1 MPTLKAGTLVRL
13 AALAVGLGV
22 VVSSGVAAQHLPIK
36 TYTTADGLPV
46 DLVMR
51 IKRDSHGFLWFCTR
65 DGLSKFDGY
74 QFTNYGK
81 QQGLPHPHVND
92 LIESRA
98 GTYWVAT
105 NGGGV
110 CSFNPAERAPA
121 NSATRFKVYSLEHNP
136 ASNLVNRLCEDRQG
150 RIWAGTDE
158 GLFYFDK
165 AQDRFIAA
173 VPDAVEI
180 YSLLVDRQ
188 GVLWIGASKQLWRRS
203 PEGQLVRY
211 SFQVAKNSGR
221 IFALLEA
228 DQGKLWVGGYA
239 GLFEL
244 EPRLLPPADSV
255 LQAGKTKAWLNHFTS
270 ADGGLMGTVEDL
282 YQAPDGHL
290 WIVASPDFT
299 TTLGGGLL
307 EFDGQ
312 RFQRYRKAQG
322 LTSDLLKC
330 LAEDSEGNFW
340 LGSVDGAM
348 KITRNGFTTFGEND
362 GLLRGPIAMFENKAG
377 ELCVIT
383 EKGMGVNY
391 FADGR
396 FVSTRFNLPKALQN
410 SMLWGSGQITLQDRA
425 GDWWIPTKKGLMQF
439 PRATRMEQLAQARP
453 KAHYL
458 LGSNRDWFD
467 IFRMFED
474 SRGDIWV
481 GLASNVKN
489 ALVKWERAS
498 EKFRH
503 YTEADGVPPVKPPTA
518 FCEDPYG
525 NLWIGLYGG
534 GLLRYAAGRF
544 TLFGSA
550 DGLPSG
556 YICHLYLDRSKRLWI
571 SSSSDGLGR
580 IDDVKAERPTFVR
593 LTIANG
599 LSSNVV
605 YSVTEDQW
613 GRIYIGTPRGVDR
626 LNPVTG
632 NIKRYTAADGLPKS
646 GGALGFRD
654 RHGAIWFSGS
664 YELARLVPKPDEQLS
679 PPPVLITGL
688 HAAGIAQPIADLG
701 ETDMRGLELGP
712 SQNHLQIEFV
722 GLAFGAGETL
732 QYQYKLE
739 GADRDW
745 QPLTAL
751 RTVNYA
757 NLAPR
762 SYRFLVRAV
771 NTEGVFSPAPAGL
784 QFTVLAPFWR
794 RWWFITLSVLVL
806 ALAVYADFRN
816 LVRRRLALERIR
828 ARIAADLHDDI
839 GANLTKITI
848 LSEVAHHQLGQAKQ
862 PAQNA
867 LQSIAHISRESVAS
881 MRDIVWAI
889 NPKRD
894 RLLDLTRRMRSFCS
908 DIFTN
913 RNIGFR
919 FRGPDRDRELRL
931 NPEVRRD
938 VFLIFKEAVNN
949 IVRHSQCTQATI
961 ELRVEGHSLELSVS
975 DDGKGIDASAADE
988 GQGLSSMRR
997 RAEDFGGQLEIIS
1010 EHDSGTTVRLKV
1022 PIGGRF
1028 AREAAPRSR
1037 KSAGQAS

>member
-1 MPTLKAGTLVRL
+1 MPSIKAGTNVRL
-13 AALAVGLGV
+13 AALAFGLLV
-22 VVSSGVAAQHLPIK
+22 IVSSVVTAQHLPVK
-36 TYTTADGLPV
+36 TYTTAEGLPV
-46 DLVMR
+46 DLVLR
-51 IKRDSHGFLWFCTR
+51 IKRDSRGFLWFCTR

-81 QQGLPHPHVND
+81 QHGLPHPFVND
-92 LIESRA
+92 LLEASN

-110 CSFNPAERAPA
+110 CSFNPAERAPS
-121 NSATRFKVYSLEHNP
+121 NSATPFKVYSLEYNP
-136 ASNLVNRLCEDRQG
+136 LSNLVNRLCEDRQG
-150 RIWAGTDE
+150 RIWAGTDG

-173 VPDAVEI
+173 VPDVVEI
-180 YSLLVDRQ
+180 YSLLIDRQ
-188 GVLWIGASKQLWRRS
+188 GVLWIGASHQLWRRS

-211 SFQVAKNSGR
+211 SFQVGRELGR
-221 IFALLEA
+221 IPSLLE
-228 DQGKLWVGGYA
+228 DDKGKLWVGSRYA

-244 EPRLLPPADSV
+244 APKQLPLENCS
-255 LQAGKTKAWLNHFTS
+255 LQVDQTKALLNHHTTT
-270 ADGGLMGTVEDL
+270 DGARIGSVEDL

-290 WIVASPDFT
+290 WIATKPDFIT
-299 TTLGGGLL
+299 SLGGGLL

-312 RFQRYRKAQG
+312 RFRRYRKAQG
-322 LTSDLLKC
+322 LSTDQLFC

-340 LGSVDGAM
+340 LGSTDGAM

-362 GLLRGPIAMFENKAG
+362 GLLRGPIAMFENKSG

-410 SMLWGSGQITLQDRA
+410 SMLWGGGQLTFQDRA
-425 GDWWIPTKKGLMQF
+425 GDWWVPTSKGLMRF
-439 PRATRMEQLAQARP
+439 PRVTHMEQLAHARP

-458 LGSNRDWFD
+458 LEGDLDSFD
-467 IFRMFED
+467 VFRMFED

-481 GLASNVKN
+481 GLGSGERNK
-489 ALVKWERAS
+489 LLKWERAT
-498 EKFRH
+498 EKFH
-503 YTEADGVPPVKPPTA
+503 YYTEADGVPPLKPPTV
-518 FCEDPYG
+518 FREDAYG
-525 NLWIGLYGG
+525 DLWIGLYGG

-544 TLFGSA
+544 TLFGTA

-556 YICHLYLDRSKRLWI
+556 SISHLYVDQSRRLWVA
-571 SSSSDGLGR
+571 SSSDGVGR
-580 IDDVKAERPTFVR
+580 IDDTSAERPTFVR
-593 LTIANG
+593 FTVTDG

-605 YSVTEDQW
+605 YSITEDNW
-613 GRIYIGTPRGVDR
+613 GRIYYVTPRGVDR
-626 LNPVTG
+626 LIPVTG
-632 NIKRYTAADGLPKS
+632 NIKRYMVADGLP
-646 GGALGFRD
+646 GGVSLSFRD
-654 RHGAIWFSGS
+654 RQGALWFGGA
-664 YELARLVPKPDEQLS
+664 YKVARLMPEPDEQQPSL
-679 PPPVLITGL
+679 PVLITGL
-688 HAAGIAQPIADLG
+688 RVTDVVQPVAGLG
-701 ETDMRGLELGP
+701 ETDMRGFEFEP
-712 SQNHLQIEFV
+712 SQNHIQIEFV

-745 QPLTAL
+745 QPLTVL

-757 NLAPR
+757 SLAAGR
-762 SYRFLVRAV
+762 YRFLVRAV
-771 NTEGVFSPAPAGL
+771 NAEGMFSESAASL
-784 QFTVLAPFWR
+784 EFTILAPLWR
-794 RWWFITLSVLVL
+794 RWWFLLLAALTV

-816 LVRRRLALERIR
+816 LVRRRLALESVR

-848 LSEVAHHQLGQAKQ
+848 LSEVVHQQLGQGKQ
-862 PAQNA
+862 PTQSA
-867 LQSIAHISRESVAS
+867 LSSIANISRESVAS

-894 RLLDLTRRMRSFCS
+894 RLLDLTRRMRTFAS
-908 DIFTN
+908 DIFTS
-913 RNIGFR
+913 RHIEFR
-919 FRGPDRDRELRL
+919 FRAPDRDRELKL

-949 IVRHSQCTQATI
+949 IVRHAECAQATI
-961 ELRVEGHSLELSVS
+961 ELRIEGRWLVLRVS
-975 DDGKGIDASAADE
+975 DNGKGIDATVADE

-997 RAEDFGGQLEIIS
+997 RAESFGGTLEIIS
-1010 EHDSGTTVRLKV
+1010 AQPSGTTLILKV
-1022 PIGGRF
+1022 PIGGRLV
-1028 AREAAPRSR
+1028 RAANLANAP
-1037 KSAGQAS
+1037 